1 MVAVPVTPKAAVPV
15 GAKCVAETLVVKSP
29 ADTVALLVAMGEEEI
44 EEEVK
49 GEEVEDEEPFTME
62 AVMLE
67 DRVGRRGEE
76 ETVPVRRAVGVTRG
90 DGEAGITVGV
100 GEEEG
105 GVLKEGLPLT
115 LPLRRVVP
123 EGMEDEE
130 MERVED

>member
-1 MVAVPVTPKAAVPV
+1 MTPKAAVPV
-15 GAKCVAETLVVKSP
+15 GAKCVAETLVVESP
-29 ADTVALLVAMGEEEI
+29 ADTVALLVAMGVEEI
-44 EEEVK
+44 EEEVT
-49 GEEVEDEEPFTME
+49 GEEVEDEDPFTME

-67 DRVGRRGEE
+67 ERVGRRGEE
-76 ETVPVRRAVGVTRG
+76 ETVPVRGAVGVTRG
-90 DGEAGITVGV
+90 DGEAGTTVGV

-130 MERVED
+130 IESLED